1 MLRSILIVSNILPSG
16 NLKRLNDKLNV
27 FGSKAD
33 EVVKIFCRI
42 TSVIDSLA
50 VGLIVTL

>member
-1 MLRSILIVSNILPSG
+1 MLPNGS
-16 NLKRLNDKLNV
+16 LKRLNDKLNV

-33 EVVKIFCRI
+33 EVVNIFCKI
-42 TSVIDSLA
+42 KSVIDSLA